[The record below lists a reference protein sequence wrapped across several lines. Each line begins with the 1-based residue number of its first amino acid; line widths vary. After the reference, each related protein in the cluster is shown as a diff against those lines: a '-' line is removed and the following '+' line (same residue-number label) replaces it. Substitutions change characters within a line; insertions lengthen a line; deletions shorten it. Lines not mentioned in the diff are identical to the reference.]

1 MPSASSA
8 PNRMSNTVTWVE
20 QGRAFVAGVP
30 AARHL
35 EGDPSEDRAGY
46 REEGAEQVEEQREIL
61 HW

>member
-1 MPSASSA
+1 
-8 PNRMSNTVTWVE
+8 MSNTVTWVE

-46 REEGAEQVEEQREIL
+46 REEGAEQVEEQRGVL
-61 HW
+61 H